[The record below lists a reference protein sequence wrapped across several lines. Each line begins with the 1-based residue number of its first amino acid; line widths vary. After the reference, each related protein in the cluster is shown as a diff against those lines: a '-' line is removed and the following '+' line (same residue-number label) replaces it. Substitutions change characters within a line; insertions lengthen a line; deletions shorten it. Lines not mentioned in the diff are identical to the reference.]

1 MSLQFFRHNI
11 HNKYNIYYFGFI
23 FCEFLN
29 LVVTVICFFATNRFL
44 ANRWLGYGFKVWHYI
59 IIIDYIIIIILS
71 FKVWHYYQLP
81 LEEQEMKMAGKYIHT
96 NPMCYTF
103 PRYIQKSMRIFSTLS
118 MVCMG

>member
-1 MSLQFFRHNI
+1 MGTSIIYQLMWCVCSQFFRHNI

-29 LVVTVICFFATNRFL
+29 LVVTVLCFFATNRFL
-44 ANRWLGYGFKVWHYI
+44 ANRWLGYG
-59 IIIDYIIIIILS
+59 

-103 PRYIQKSMRIFSTLS
+103 PR
-118 MVCMG
+118 

>member
-1 MSLQFFRHNI
+1 MWRYVPITITAHWNISYLSVNPVCSQFFRHNI

-29 LVVTVICFFATNRFL
+29 LVVTVLCFFATNRFL
-44 ANRWLGYGFKVWHYI
+44 ANRWLGYG
-59 IIIDYIIIIILS
+59 

-103 PRYIQKSMRIFSTLS
+103 PR
-118 MVCMG
+118 

>member
-1 MSLQFFRHNI
+1 MIHHQVISNDILQFFKDNI

-29 LVVTVICFFATNRFL
+29 LVVTVLCFFATNRFL
-44 ANRWLGYGFKVWHYI
+44 ANRWMGYG
-59 IIIDYIIIIILS
+59 

-103 PRYIQKSMRIFSTLS
+103 PRCLINYQFARLCSKEEI
-118 MVCMG
+118 